1 MKQILTFAL
10 LTTVSILAVRAQAN
24 MYGSEYNCSTPGIKG
39 NSPLYLTSAGYLNLD
54 GKDYFIAS
62 TDQARVS
69 KEKIVYVPEDTGA
82 GVMAILVD
90 RAVAHPET
98 DMEQIQLDG
107 VINVTDVNEGQ
118 IGVIYEAAS
127 STTVKYD
134 CVNKY
139 PHQK

>member
-69 KEKIVYVPEDTGA
+69 KEKIVY
-82 GVMAILVD
+82 
-90 RAVAHPET
+90 